1 MPRLLR
7 FIGHRLYTT
16 WSTFWFVAPFF
27 FTYPLQWVL
36 ARQPRWHHYLH
47 IVNRG
52 WSSTAI
58 WMWGMPVAIIRKQPL
73 PVGQPC
79 VYVANHSSYIDIP
92 MLFKILP
99 GFLNIIG
106 KSSLAKAPL
115 WGPIFGR
122 TYITVNRESAVSR
135 GRSIVQARR
144 SLEAGRSV
152 IIFPEGTISEKPGE
166 EMLPF
171 KDGAFQLAIA
181 AGVPIVPITMPLNH
195 RFMPDVGGI
204 RIRYTPLRAVIHE
217 PISTKGLTQAD
228 AEELK
233 QRVFAIIASE
243 FIPAAAG
250 VPELTP
256 YYRPKPKTLKAT
268 VIAATAPSTSIASQ
282 PELHV
287 SNSQPNS

>member
-1 MPRLLR
+1 
-7 FIGHRLYTT
+7 
-16 WSTFWFVAPFF
+16 
-27 FTYPLQWVL
+27 
-36 ARQPRWHHYLH
+36 
-47 IVNRG
+47 
-52 WSSTAI
+52 
-58 WMWGMPVAIIRKQPL
+58 MWGMPVTIVQKQPF
-73 PVGQPC
+73 PTGPC

-122 TYITVNRESAVSR
+122 AYITVNRESAVSR
-135 GRSIVQARR
+135 GRSMVQARK

-152 IIFPEGTISEKPGE
+152 IIFPEGSISEKPGE

-171 KDGAFQLAIA
+171 KDGAFQLAIT

-204 RIRYTPLRAVIHE
+204 RVRYTPLRAVIHE
-217 PISTKGLTQAD
+217 AIPTQGLTQAD
-228 AEELK
+228 AEALK

-243 FIPAAAG
+243 FIPEAAG
-250 VPELTP
+250 IPEPTP
-256 YYRPKPKTLKAT
+256 FFQPKPTIPKPAVLAAKSTKTNT
-268 VIAATAPSTSIASQ
+268 NHSS
-282 PELHV
+282 ELHV
-287 SNSQPNS
+287 PNS